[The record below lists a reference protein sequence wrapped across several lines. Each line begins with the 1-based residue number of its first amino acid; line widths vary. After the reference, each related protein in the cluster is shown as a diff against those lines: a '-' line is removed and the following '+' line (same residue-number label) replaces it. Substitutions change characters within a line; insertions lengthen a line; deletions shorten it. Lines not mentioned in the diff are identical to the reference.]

1 MSFLL
6 TLFSACLLDLL
17 FGDPRWLP
25 HPVRIIGRV
34 AELTESFTR
43 KLPFHTS
50 ISGYMTVV
58 IVLSSTGGTC
68 IALFSLLAY
77 GTQPFF
83 ILGATLVLYTTI
95 AGQDLIAHARDVAHA
110 LRLDPHKLQ
119 KARTRVGMIVGRD
132 TNQLDAAGIVRA
144 CVESIAENMSDG
156 IIAPLFW
163 SIIAASLG
171 ILLHGD
177 PIVWGVTAAMLY
189 KAINTMD
196 SMFGYKNER
205 YLHFGSCAARLD
217 DLVNFLPARIS
228 GCYLVLA
235 ALLCG
240 HDMKNS
246 LHILIRDRQQH
257 SSPNAGWPE
266 AAMAGALRIQL
277 GGTSSYFGK
286 QSEKPTLGDPLIVPT
301 TQHIS
306 QANMLV
312 IAASLLC
319 LLVLSSTYSLL
330 FFCNTSQV
338 ITKYYQSSLDELSK
352 FFRISL

>member
-1 MSFLL
+1 MSFLFI
-6 TLFSACLLDLL
+6 LFLACLFDLL

-43 KLPFHTS
+43 KLPLPVS
-50 ISGYMTVV
+50 ITGCLAVV
-58 IVLSSTGGTC
+58 IILSGTGGTC
-68 IALFSLLAY
+68 LALFSLLAY
-77 GTQPFF
+77 GPQFLLIPA
-83 ILGATLVLYTTI
+83 ATFVLYTTI
-95 AGQDLIAHARDVAHA
+95 AGRDLIVHAQDVAHA
-110 LRLDPHKLQ
+110 LHCSPHELQ
-119 KARTRVGMIVGRD
+119 RARARVGMIVGRD
-132 TNQLDAAGIVRA
+132 TKQLDTTGIVRA
-144 CVESIAENMSDG
+144 CVESVAENMSDG

-163 SIIAASLG
+163 SIMAASLST
-171 ILLHGD
+171 LFHGN

-189 KAINTMD
+189 KAVNTMD

-228 GCYLVLA
+228 GCSLVLA
-235 ALLCG
+235 ALFCG

-246 LHILIRDRQQH
+246 LHILLRDRQQH

-312 IAASLLC
+312 ITASLLC
-319 LLVLSSTYSLL
+319 LLFLSSIYFL
-330 FFCNTSQV
+330 FVF
-338 ITKYYQSSLDELSK
+338 L
-352 FFRISL
+352 